1 MCSDPSSQRLDGAS
15 RWCHPPPDKNAT
27 SRVSGKH
34 RPAGSPQLRH
44 LVVLREVCV
53 AHIGETVIQEP
64 TRQWISTSVNGPRNH
79 KFSYSSILV
88 LPRFLLFFSW
98 IYATNSWCPGHC
110 CSSLPLEAWNI
121 FLDEIARLARNI
133 QRGREQPI
141 HQILCTYWLLL
152 GFRLSVIS
160 PNINA
165 IPTSL
170 GHLQEKHKAN
180 ESNSSDKSFI
190 KTMQIPAALLIFP
203 ILGRYS
209 NQNNQSNT

>member
-1 MCSDPSSQRLDGAS
+1 MDQETINFLTVLLSFC
-15 RWCHPPPDKNAT
+15 PD
-27 SRVSGKH
+27 
-34 RPAGSPQLRH
+34 
-44 LVVLREVCV
+44 
-53 AHIGETVIQEP
+53 
-64 TRQWISTSVNGPRNH
+64 
-79 KFSYSSILV
+79 FY
-88 LPRFLLFFSW
+88 
-98 IYATNSWCPGHC
+98 
-110 CSSLPLEAWNI
+110 CSSPGSMQRILGAPGTVALPFPWRREI
-121 FLDEIARLARNI
+121 FFLDEIARLSRNI

-190 KTMQIPAALLIFP
+190 KTMQIPAALLISP